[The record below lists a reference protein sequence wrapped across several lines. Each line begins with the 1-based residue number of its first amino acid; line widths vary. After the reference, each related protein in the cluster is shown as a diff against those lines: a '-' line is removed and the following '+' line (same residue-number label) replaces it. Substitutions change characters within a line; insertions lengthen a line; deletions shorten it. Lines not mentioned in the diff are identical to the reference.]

1 MNEGRIDSFSLKII
15 QFFSNK
21 QIYFVTSFVEQ
32 KFSHLGSTAPCST
45 TEKLLVSTADSF
57 AASFA
62 GAPASSSK
70 RTHTTSV
77 VKSSK
82 LRCAIFL
89 PKSAKKGA
97 TQFFSESAK
106 NFGQK
111 RPKFEFFLAGIKLKM
126 PHLTIFIAFLLHFYM
141 TISLSSQREI
151 HGF

>member
-21 QIYFVTSFVEQ
+21 QIFFVTSFVEH

-70 RTHTTSV
+70 RTHTTTHSG
-77 VKSSK
+77 
-82 LRCAIFL
+82 
-89 PKSAKKGA
+89 AKKCSVFIRKSTLFFGIDRHTRYLWRSVRRN
-97 TQFFSESAK
+97 TQHIYRMLKIKIESILISLYIHGIFVLTLLTGCFK
-106 NFGQK
+106 NFK
-111 RPKFEFFLAGIKLKM
+111 NRF
-126 PHLTIFIAFLLHFYM
+126 
-141 TISLSSQREI
+141 
-151 HGF
+151 